1 MDALYSLQ
9 EEVGERLCTLPRG
22 KLIELSQ
29 FLEIEPEAN
38 VTRLSLVSL
47 LSSYLLRKELEELED
62 GGMAELL
69 AINEKLSEMT
79 LTDINVIEQNPD
91 QRHLRERENIVQ
103 RQIGENKHT
112 TDSLCAVQ
120 RNVTVPQST
129 RSVPASADDVAVNSS
144 LPPQGQMIP
153 AVWHR
158 EFKISGFIGEPGQR
172 DRLTFSSLARQI
184 ESGLNK
190 GYPEQEI
197 VDAVIRA
204 ITPGLQLRSYLE
216 GKTDLTLPMMRRI
229 LRSHYQEKNAT
240 ELYKQLTAE
249 SQRAKETPQ
258 SFLIRVLD
266 LRQKILFA
274 SQEDES
280 GLKYDPALVQNMFLH
295 TVLTGLQND
304 RIQGDLHPYLTD
316 TTVTDETLLEK
327 LNVACSH
334 EAERQSKRKG
344 ERSANVNVTQLS
356 ESTPQPKGKQKQP
369 KFDLMSQLK
378 SLSEE
383 VMQIKE
389 SMQQPSPLPQQCCA
403 VNSDVLPQT
412 AAHPSIPEGGQV
424 PHNQVWRSSQNGCEQ
439 QQYPFQAPHFTP
451 QPYQRRVSPMPS
463 QYVQPTQSS
472 HYAAQG
478 FYPQLFHAES
488 QPYLTTQ
495 QPQYFQPYRQ
505 PRPSRAR
512 QCFHCQQARST
523 ELCTHCYR
531 CGSNEHFLAGCKER
545 GTRSQSRVQLNG
557 DGLPPRDRE

>member
-1 MDALYSLQ
+1 MDALHSLQ
-9 EEVGERLCTLPRG
+9 EEIGERLCTLPRE
-22 KLIELSQ
+22 KLIELGQ
-29 FLEIEPEAN
+29 FLEIHIEAN

-47 LSSYLLRKELEELED
+47 LSSYLLRKDLEELED

-69 AINEKLSEMT
+69 NINEKLSEMM
-79 LTDINVIEQNPD
+79 LTDVNVNEQNPA
-91 QRHLRERENIVQ
+91 Q
-103 RQIGENKHT
+103 RQIGEIKHA
-112 TDSLCAVQ
+112 TDSLPSAQ
-120 RNVTVPQST
+120 TNSPVPQST
-129 RSVPASADDVAVNSS
+129 RSAPASADGVAVNTS
-144 LPPQGQMIP
+144 LPPQGQIIP

-190 GYPEQEI
+190 GYQEQEI

-216 GKTDLTLPMMRRI
+216 GKTDLTLPMLRRI

-249 SQRAKETPQ
+249 SQRSKETPQ

-304 RIQGDLHPYLTD
+304 RIQGDLQPYLTD

-334 EAERQSKRKG
+334 EAERQSKRKS
-344 ERSANVNVTQLS
+344 ERSASVNVTQLS
-356 ESTPQPKGKQKQP
+356 EPTPQSKSKQKQP

-389 SMQQPSPLPQQCCA
+389 SMQQPSPLQQQCA
-403 VNSDVLPQT
+403 VVNSDVSPLR
-412 AAHPSIPEGGQV
+412 AAHQSISEGNQV
-424 PHNQVWRSSQNGCEQ
+424 PQNQVWRASQNGSEQ
-439 QQYPFQAPHFTP
+439 QQYPFQTPYFTP
-451 QPYQRRVSPMPS
+451 QPYQRRVSPMPA

-478 FYPQLFHAES
+478 FYPQQFHVES
-488 QPYLTTQ
+488 QPYLTMP

-505 PRPSRAR
+505 PRPSRPR

-523 ELCTHCYR
+523 EMCTHCYR

-545 GTRSQSRVQLNG
+545 GPRSQSGVQLNG

>member
-1 MDALYSLQ
+1 MDALHSLQ
-9 EEVGERLCTLPRG
+9 EEIGERLCTLPRE
-22 KLIELSQ
+22 KLIELGQ
-29 FLEIEPEAN
+29 FLEIHIEAN

-47 LSSYLLRKELEELED
+47 LSSYLLRKDLEELED

-69 AINEKLSEMT
+69 NINEKLSEMV
-79 LTDINVIEQNPD
+79 LTDVNEQNSD
-91 QRHLRERENIVQ
+91 QRHV
-103 RQIGENKHT
+103 GEIKHA
-112 TDSLCAVQ
+112 TDSFPSAQTSLP
-120 RNVTVPQST
+120 VPQST
-129 RSVPASADDVAVNSS
+129 RSAPASADGVAVNTS

-158 EFKISGFIGEPGQR
+158 EFKISGFIGEPGQK

-190 GYPEQEI
+190 GYQQQEI

-216 GKTDLTLPMMRRI
+216 GKADLTLPMLRRI

-249 SQRAKETPQ
+249 SQRSKETPQ

-266 LRQKILFA
+266 LRQKIIFA

-304 RIQGDLHPYLTD
+304 RIQGDLQPYLVD
-316 TTVTDETLLEK
+316 TRVTDETLLEK

-334 EAERQSKRKG
+334 EVERQSKRKS
-344 ERSANVNVTQLS
+344 ERSASVNVTQLS
-356 ESTPQPKGKQKQP
+356 EPTPQSKSKQKQT

-383 VMQIKE
+383 VMQIRE
-389 SMQQPSPLPQQCCA
+389 SMQKPSSLQQQCA
-403 VNSDVLPQT
+403 VVNSDVPPLR
-412 AAHPSIPEGGQV
+412 AAHQSISEGNRV
-424 PHNQVWRSSQNGCEQ
+424 PQNQDWRASQNGSEQ
-439 QQYPFQAPHFTP
+439 HQYPFQAPHVTP
-451 QPYQRRVSPMPS
+451 QPYQRLVSPMPA

-488 QPYLTTQ
+488 QQYLTTP

-505 PRPSRAR
+505 TRPSRPR

-523 ELCTHCYR
+523 ESCTHCYR

-545 GTRSQSRVQLNG
+545 GPRSQSRVQLNG

>member
-1 MDALYSLQ
+1 MDALHSLQ
-9 EEVGERLCTLPRG
+9 EEIGEKLCALPRG
-22 KLIELSQ
+22 KLIELGQ
-29 FLEIEPEAN
+29 FLEIHIEAN

-47 LSSYLLRKELEELED
+47 LSSYLLRKDLEELED

-69 AINEKLSEMT
+69 NINEKLSEMM
-79 LTDINVIEQNPD
+79 LTDVNVDEQNPA
-91 QRHLRERENIVQ
+91 Q
-103 RQIGENKHT
+103 RQMREIKHA
-112 TDSLCAVQ
+112 TDSLPSVQ
-120 RNVTVPQST
+120 THSPFPQGTS
-129 RSVPASADDVAVNSS
+129 SAPASAGGVPVNSS
-144 LPPQGQMIP
+144 LPPQGQIIP

-172 DRLTFSSLARQI
+172 ERLTFSSLARQI

-190 GYPEQEI
+190 GYQEQEI

-216 GKTDLTLPMMRRI
+216 GKTDLTLPMLRRI

-240 ELYKQLTAE
+240 ELYKQLTTE
-249 SQRAKETPQ
+249 SQRSKETPQ
-258 SFLIRVLD
+258 SFLIRALD

-280 GLKYDPALVQNMFLH
+280 GLKYDPVLVQNMFLH

-304 RIQGDLHPYLTD
+304 RIQGDLQPYLTD
-316 TTVTDETLLEK
+316 TTVTDERLLEK

-334 EAERQSKRKG
+334 EAERQSKRKS
-344 ERSANVNVTQLS
+344 ERSASVNVTQLS
-356 ESTPQPKGKQKQP
+356 EPSPQLKSKQKQP
-369 KFDLMSQLK
+369 KFDVMSQLK

-389 SMQQPSPLPQQCCA
+389 SMQQPSPLQQQCA
-403 VNSDVLPQT
+403 VVSSDVSPLR
-412 AAHPSIPEGGQV
+412 AAHQSISEGNQV
-424 PHNQVWRSSQNGCEQ
+424 PQHQVWRASQNGSEQ
-439 QQYPFQAPHFTP
+439 QQYPFQAPHFIP
-451 QPYQRRVSPMPS
+451 PPYQRRVSPMPA

-478 FYPQLFHAES
+478 FYPQQFNAES
-488 QPYLTTQ
+488 QPYPTTP

-505 PRPSRAR
+505 TRPSRPR
-512 QCFHCQQARST
+512 QCFHCYQARST
-523 ELCTHCYR
+523 ELCTHCYC

-545 GTRSQSRVQLNG
+545 GPRSQSRVQLNG